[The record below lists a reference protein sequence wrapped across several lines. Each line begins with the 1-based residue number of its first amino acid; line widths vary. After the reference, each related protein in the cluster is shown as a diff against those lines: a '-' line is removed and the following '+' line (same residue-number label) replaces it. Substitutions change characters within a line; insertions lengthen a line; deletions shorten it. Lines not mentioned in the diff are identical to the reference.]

1 MRCCGSSRKTNS
13 TPSDRQLEKVR
24 RMFQTNL
31 KDPAMSIQSGNRF
44 NFTSE
49 FYDIGLMAAAS
60 PEFAD
65 QMARALLAAD
75 ESLKAPDEAA
85 DAAATHTPA

>member
-65 QMARALLAAD
+65 QMVRALLA